1 MENLTSN
8 WKACFLP
15 VTTLP
20 GVGPKRAENLAEL
33 GIESIYDLMSHFPF
47 RYEDMQIR
55 DIHSIADQE
64 KVTLKGMV
72 VTEPILSYYGHRK
85 NRLYFRVAIGEAVIM
100 VSFFNQ
106 PYLKNKVQLGEEI
119 ILFGKWDE
127 KRSTLMGIKIVG
139 TQSAE
144 ETQQQK
150 FESVYRANK
159 GIKQKTIFQLIQKS
173 FELYGSMIPDPLPE
187 KIKQQRNL
195 IDHQLAMKLMHFPTN
210 DEAVKAARY
219 QLIYQELFLYQLG
232 LQELRQKRRA
242 TKQGIVLRYDN
253 QKLKAFIKT
262 LPFELT
268 DGQKKVLNEICYDL
282 LAPYTMNR
290 LLQGDVGSGKTVV
303 ATVAMV
309 AAALAGGQSCLMVPT
324 ELLAYQHHQSI
335 SKLVSEQ
342 NLVVAKLTGSTTTK
356 ERREI
361 LAKLCSG
368 EIDILI
374 GTHAVFQDDV
384 QFQQLGLVIIDEQH
398 RFGVKQRQK
407 LTSKGQGVNILQM
420 TATPIPRTLAITS
433 FGEMDTS
440 ILNESPKG
448 RIPIKTHW
456 VKEQEMDKVFD
467 FVKREI
473 DAGRQAY
480 VISPLIEES
489 ETLDVKNA
497 EEIYRMISERFHQQ
511 VSVGLLHGRMKNDE
525 KDQVMTDFQ
534 KNKIQLLV
542 STTVIEVGVD
552 VPNATV
558 MVILDAD
565 RFGLAQLHQLRG
577 RVGRGAHASS
587 CILIASPKTENG
599 KERMKIMCDS
609 TDGFYLSQKDLE
621 LRGSGDIFGVKQ
633 SGIPEFLL
641 ADIVRDYDILE
652 EARCDAILFVTE
664 GLEKTQLL
672 EYFMKRQAK
681 DMTEV

>member
-1 MENLTSN
+1 MEKQMTN
-8 WKACFLP
+8 WKSCFQP
-15 VTTLP
+15 IMTLP
-20 GVGPKRAENLAEL
+20 GVGPKRAEALAEL
-33 GIESIYDLMSHFPF
+33 GLESIYDLMSHFPF

-85 NRLYFRVAIGEAVIM
+85 NRLYFRMAIGEAVIM

-106 PYLKNKVQLGEEI
+106 PYLKNKVILGEEI

-127 KRSTLMGIKIVG
+127 KRQTLMGIKIIG
-139 TQSAE
+139 SQSNDEAH
-144 ETQQQK
+144 QQP
-150 FESVYRANK
+150 FEAVYRANK
-159 GIKQKTIFQLIQKS
+159 GIKQKTIFQLILKS
-173 FELYGSMIPDPLPE
+173 FELYGEFIPDPLPRIMKE
-187 KIKQQRNL
+187 KRHL
-195 IDHQLAMKLMHFPTN
+195 IPHPLAMKLMHFPTN
-210 DEAVKAARY
+210 PQAVQEARY

-232 LQELRQKRRA
+232 LQALRKKRRA
-242 TKQGIVLRYDN
+242 TKQGMVLRYDN
-253 QKLKAFIKT
+253 QQLRGFIKT

-309 AAALAGGQSCLMVPT
+309 ASALAGAQSCLMVPT

-335 SKLVSEQ
+335 SKLVSNQ
-342 NLVVAKLTGSTTTK
+342 NLVVAKLTGSTKTK

-361 LAKLCSG
+361 LNQLASG
-368 EIDILI
+368 EIDLLI

-384 QFQQLGLVIIDEQH
+384 TFHNLGLVIIDEQH

-407 LTSKGQGVNILQM
+407 LTSKGEGVNILQM

-440 ILNESPKG
+440 ILSEAPKG

-456 VKEQEMDKVFD
+456 VKEQEMDQVFQY
-467 FVKREI
+467 VKREI

-497 EEIYRMISERFHQQ
+497 EEI
-511 VSVGLLHGRMKNDE
+511 
-525 KDQVMTDFQ
+525 
-534 KNKIQLLV
+534 
-542 STTVIEVGVD
+542 
-552 VPNATV
+552 
-558 MVILDAD
+558 
-565 RFGLAQLHQLRG
+565 
-577 RVGRGAHASS
+577 
-587 CILIASPKTENG
+587 
-599 KERMKIMCDS
+599 
-609 TDGFYLSQKDLE
+609 
-621 LRGSGDIFGVKQ
+621 
-633 SGIPEFLL
+633 
-641 ADIVRDYDILE
+641 
-652 EARCDAILFVTE
+652 
-664 GLEKTQLL
+664 
-672 EYFMKRQAK
+672 
-681 DMTEV
+681 